1 MLAFG
6 LNIGVKKEK
15 VILVSIEYLMDIQS
29 QNL

>member
-6 LNIGVKKEK
+6 LNIGVKKGK
-15 VILVSIEYLMDIQS
+15 VFLVSIEYLMDIQS